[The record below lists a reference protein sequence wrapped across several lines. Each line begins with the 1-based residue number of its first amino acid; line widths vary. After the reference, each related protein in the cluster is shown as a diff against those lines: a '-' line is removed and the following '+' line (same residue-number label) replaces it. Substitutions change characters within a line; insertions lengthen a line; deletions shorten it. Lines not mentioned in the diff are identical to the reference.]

1 MADPVYIA
9 LEIGGTKLQAALGTG
24 EGVILERRRAVV
36 DAAKGVPGII
46 AWCNHAVSELCGH
59 AAELALEPAGM
70 GIGFGGPVDTAKGE
84 VIVSHQV
91 EGWNGI
97 DLRKACPLPN
107 GAPVIVANDANA
119 AGWGEYRL
127 GAGRGAD
134 PFVYMNIGSGIGGA
148 FVIGG
153 KLFDGQGRGGCE
165 IGHTYVNNWTATE
178 PGKIAKLED
187 LCSGWAI
194 ERRIRAWNDLEPG
207 TPLHTLCGGDAKAL
221 TCALLGEAAAQ
232 GDPRAGEEI
241 RRNADA
247 IAQALGNVLALIQ
260 PQVIALGGGVSL
272 LGDTL
277 INPIRQALG
286 TLAFGSCK
294 GHYRVEACH
303 LGEDVV
309 LQGALLLAAE

>member
-1 MADPVYIA
+1 VADPVYIA
-9 LEIGGTKLQAALGTG
+9 LEIGGTKLQAALGTA
-24 EGVILERRRAVV
+24 EGVILERRRSVV
-36 DAAKGVPGII
+36 DTAKGVPGIL

-91 EGWNGI
+91 AGWNGI
-97 DLRKACPLPN
+97 DLRQACPLPN
-107 GAPVIVANDANA
+107 GAPVLVANDANA

-148 FVIGG
+148 LVIGG

-165 IGHTYVNNWTATE
+165 IGHTYISDWTVAR
-178 PGKIAKLED
+178 PGAIAKLED

-221 TCALLGEAAAQ
+221 TCALLGQAADQ
-232 GDPRAGEEI
+232 GDARAGVELQ
-241 RRNADA
+241 RNAAA
-247 IAQALGNVLALIQ
+247 IAQALANLLALIQ

-277 INPIRQALG
+277 LHPIRKALG
-286 TLAFGSCK
+286 ALAFGPCK
-294 GHYRVEACH
+294 GHYRLEPCH
-303 LGEDVV
+303 LAEDVV